1 MQRTNE
7 SPSPGRRHK
16 RDAYDARSFR
26 RRVEAAGLND
36 GKLPDDRDEFR
47 DRLTRRIY
55 MFLNYWHGCPELLCR
70 RNRGC
75 MAPNIVCANVEQ
87 PSEEELARDWPRV
100 QAEVRKAFDAHFAA
114 HGRED
119 K

>member
-1 MQRTNE
+1 
-7 SPSPGRRHK
+7 
-16 RDAYDARSFR
+16 
-26 RRVEAAGLND
+26 
-36 GKLPDDRDEFR
+36 
-47 DRLTRRIY
+47 
-55 MFLNYWHGCPELLCR
+55 
-70 RNRGC
+70 

-87 PSEEELARDWPRV
+87 PSDEELARDWPRV